1 MNGHE
6 GLSRIARVIAGIG
19 WIWGAL
25 LALGALASY
34 SNGRHEFGLLCVIF
48 GVIGLGGAKALS
60 WIIQGFAEPR
70 R

>member
-25 LALGALASY
+25 LGLGAIIGY
-34 SNGRHEFGLLCVIF
+34 SNGRHEAGMLFIIF
-48 GVIGLGGAKALS
+48 GAIGLGGAKTLA
-60 WIIQGFAEPR
+60 WIIQGFAHPPR
-70 R
+70 

>member
-25 LALGALASY
+25 WGFGALTNY
-34 SNGRHEFGLLCVIF
+34 SNGQHDTGLLCIIF
-48 GVIGLGGAKALS
+48 SIVGLGAAKALA
-60 WIIQGFAEPR
+60 WIIQGFAGPGR
-70 R
+70 

>member
-25 LALGALASY
+25 LALGALSSY
-34 SNGRHEFGLLCVIF
+34 SNGRHEFAMLCIIF
-48 GVIGLGGAKALS
+48 GVIGLAGAKGLA
-60 WIIQGFAEPR
+60 WIIQGFARPHR
-70 R
+70 